1 MTDAVGLGIMMQ
13 DLMPDLA
20 QAMDLDDQQR
30 GAVTGLDK
38 FAARAKESGKRML
51 LNLVRD
57 CPALLVLLQWQADTI
72 G

>member
-20 QAMDLDDQQR
+20 QAMDLDGQQR

-38 FAARAKESGKRML
+38 FAARAKEGGKRM